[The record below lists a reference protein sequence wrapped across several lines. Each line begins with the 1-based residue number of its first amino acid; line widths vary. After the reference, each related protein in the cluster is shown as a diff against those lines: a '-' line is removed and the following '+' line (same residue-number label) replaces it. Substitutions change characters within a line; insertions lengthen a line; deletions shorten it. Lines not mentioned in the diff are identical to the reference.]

1 MRAPAV
7 ARRFHT
13 KLSNYGAACHAAL
26 LARYLRF
33 AAKTAT
39 VTWTE
44 FPDTSTRVW
53 ACWHTEWVAVLVGFL
68 ASVDARRLPV
78 FIGLADRRG
87 AAIASAYA
95 SQGGRTLRMA
105 DPRRPLAGGDRLR
118 DIVACLI
125 SGTSCLIT
133 PDGPFGPLG
142 IPRPG
147 AQRAADAASVPL
159 VWITAEIRPHVS
171 LLRWDRLCVPMP
183 FSTITLRPHVVAP
196 PHRPA

>member
-7 ARRFHT
+7 ARRLHA
-13 KLSNYGAACHAAL
+13 KLSSYGATCHAAL
-26 LARYLRF
+26 LARYLRL

-39 VTWTE
+39 VTWSQ
-44 FPDTSTRVW
+44 FPDTSTCVW

-68 ASVDARRLPV
+68 ASVDARQLPV

-95 SQGGRTLRMA
+95 SQGGRALRMA
-105 DPRRPLAGGDRLR
+105 DPRRPPAGGDRLR
-118 DIVACLI
+118 DIVACLT
-125 SGTSCLIT
+125 SGNSCLIT

-159 VWITAEIRPHVS
+159 IWITAEICPHVS
-171 LLRWDRLCVPMP
+171 LFRWDRLRIPMP
-183 FSTITLRPHVVAP
+183 FSTITLRCHVVAP
-196 PHRPA
+196 LHRGA